1 LANYKLDVARL
12 NSIVKKTIDAVN
24 KSKNEIYDIA
34 ENARR
39 ECKRLEE
46 ELWEL
51 KQKVK
56 SLIDSVEML
65 EEELKESKR
74 KLLLVNKNFEKYSQE
89 ELKSAYEKADSLR
102 VELAVKR
109 EQEQY
114 LIRRRN
120 ELEARIKDA
129 YKTVQ
134 KADNLICHVG
144 VALGFLTGD
153 LREIS
158 SQLEDIQQKQLIGL
172 RIIRAQEEERQRV
185 AREIH
190 DGPAQSMS
198 NVVLK
203 AEICERLID
212 VDVEKS
218 RTELQNLKKIVRESL
233 QDVRKIIYDLRPM
246 SLDDL
251 GLVPTLQRYVMTFQ
265 DDTGLF
271 VLFKTKGTY
280 DDLRPE
286 ISLTVFR
293 IVQEAFNNIK
303 KHACAQNV
311 VLNLEFRG
319 NDLKMYIYDDGKG
332 FDEKKIKVDSEEINS
347 GFGLLSMRERIE
359 LLGGDFKINSKAG
372 MGTRLI
378 ITVPLVQKED
388 GENDNYTNFN
398 SR

>member
-1 LANYKLDVARL
+1 LENYKLDVARL

-24 KSKNEIYDIA
+24 KSKSEIYDIA
-34 ENARR
+34 ENARK

-46 ELWEL
+46 ELQEI

-56 SLIDSVEML
+56 ALIDSVEML
-65 EEELKESKR
+65 EVELKESKR

-89 ELKSAYEKADSLR
+89 ELKNAYEKADSLR
-102 VELAVKR
+102 IELAVKR

-134 KADNLICHVG
+134 KADSLICHVG

-153 LREIS
+153 LQEIS
-158 SQLEDIQQKQLIGL
+158 SQLENIQQKQLIGL

-203 AEICERLID
+203 AEICEKLID

-218 RTELQNLKKIVRESL
+218 KTELQNLKKIVRESL
-233 QDVRKIIYDLRPM
+233 QDIRKIIYNLRPM

-251 GLVPTLQRYVMTFQ
+251 GLVPTLQRYVTTFQ
-265 DDTGLF
+265 EDTGLF
-271 VLFKTKGTY
+271 VLFKTNGAY

-293 IVQEAFNNIK
+293 IVQEAFSNIK
-303 KHACAQNV
+303 KHACAKNV
-311 VLNLEFRG
+311 VLNLEFR
-319 NDLKMYIYDDGKG
+319 DDELKMYIYDDGKG
-332 FDEKKIKVDSEEINS
+332 FENKKIKENSKDINS

-359 LLGGDFKINSKAG
+359 LLGGNFKINSESG

-378 ITVPLVQKED
+378 ITVPLAQKED
-388 GENDNYTNFN
+388 GENGNNTGFN